1 MQVGFLPAL
10 VQQQLARSTHLE
22 LAAGELPPPFELQAA
37 AIFAD
42 ASGFTSLTE
51 RLTRLPDGAERMCAI
66 MNAFLGEAIR
76 IVHEYGGQVIKFA
89 GDALS
94 AIFVCGDEGD
104 EDGAEGGGERRTMS
118 AAVESAARCCFTLHE
133 RLHGFKAWFV
143 DQPGWHLMAS
153 DEV

>member
-10 VQQQLARSTHLE
+10 VQQQLERSTHLE

-66 MNAFLGEAIR
+66 MNAFLGEAATDC
-76 IVHEYGGQVIKFA
+76 H
-89 GDALS
+89 
-94 AIFVCGDEGD
+94 
-104 EDGAEGGGERRTMS
+104 
-118 AAVESAARCCFTLHE
+118 
-133 RLHGFKAWFV
+133 
-143 DQPGWHLMAS
+143 
-153 DEV
+153 